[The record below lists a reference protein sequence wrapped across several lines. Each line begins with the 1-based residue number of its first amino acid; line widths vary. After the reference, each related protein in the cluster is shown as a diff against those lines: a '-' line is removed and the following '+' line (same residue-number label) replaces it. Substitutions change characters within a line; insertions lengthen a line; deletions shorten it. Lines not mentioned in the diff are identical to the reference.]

1 MHLRID
7 DFMGFVATS
16 RVEPWRP
23 AAERQ
28 NRVLGGAVAAAAL
41 QFAAGGYSVVVDGHI
56 FPEALDELAPWC
68 EARGVEL
75 HYAVLRADLP
85 TCSRRAG
92 SRVRD
97 EPEARDEFARLHA
110 RYAELGAREAHVV
123 DADGTPAAVAHA
135 VLAGLSAGRL
145 RVR

>member
-1 MHLRID
+1 M
-7 DFMGFVATS
+7 
-16 RVEPWRP
+16 
-23 AAERQ
+23 
-28 NRVLGGAVAAAAL
+28 LGGAVAAAAL

-56 FPEALDELAPWC
+56 F
-68 EARGVEL
+68 
-75 HYAVLRADLP
+75 
-85 TCSRRAG
+85 
-92 SRVRD
+92 
-97 EPEARDEFARLHA
+97 PEARDEFARLHA